1 LTQQAPTGREPIDAR
16 EVQRLVA
23 KGEGPLL
30 EFKPGETR
38 PGELATSLA
47 AFANAEGGT
56 LLLGVVERN
65 GEPVIDGVAD
75 AKLTLDHLYTAA
87 GLCSPT
93 LEITDPDEVQV
104 KGRLIL
110 AVSIPA
116 GLRHVYNVE
125 GRYLQRRGS
134 FRRALDVGEIR
145 SLMNRRGV
153 FAFDTM
159 RVAGA
164 SRSDLDEALVQ
175 AFAARFRSGER
186 MAADALLEARELL
199 VGAADTPGNDLVPT
213 VAGLLLLG
221 KRPQRFL
228 HQARVA
234 VVRYAGTTMGERFLA
249 REIDGPIPSQLAAVE
264 DWFTASLLHA
274 VELRGSARL
283 DHDEYPREA
292 LREAVLNALV
302 HRDYSLTGD
311 RIRIYV
317 FGDRLEVH
325 SPGRLGGPMR
335 LDNLLSQRWSRNAAL
350 VEGMVA
356 LGGMEELGF
365 GLDRLT
371 AALDADG
378 LPPPEFRETEG
389 TFIVTLYGH
398 PGGLLAAPRTPES
411 QRTATDVPVGQRR
424 MRSAERQVW
433 LLEHLRVTGSIK
445 TRVYAEGVN
454 VSLDT
459 ALNDLT
465 GLVDRGLIQAHG
477 TTRDRTWSLRHESA

>member
-1 LTQQAPTGREPIDAR
+1 MTQQAPTGREPIDAR

-199 VGAADTPGNDLVPT
+199 VRPADTPDNDLVPT
-213 VAGLLLLG
+213 VAGLLLVG

-356 LGGMEELGF
+356 LGGW
-365 GLDRLT
+365 
-371 AALDADG
+371 
-378 LPPPEFRETEG
+378 
-389 TFIVTLYGH
+389 
-398 PGGLLAAPRTPES
+398 
-411 QRTATDVPVGQRR
+411 
-424 MRSAERQVW
+424 RSWASGWTV
-433 LLEHLRVTGSIK
+433 
-445 TRVYAEGVN
+445 
-454 VSLDT
+454 
-459 ALNDLT
+459 
-465 GLVDRGLIQAHG
+465 
-477 TTRDRTWSLRHESA
+477 SLRHWTPTGCRRPSSEKQRGRSLSRSMGIREGCWPRPRRRSHSERPQMSQSDRGGCGRLSGRCGCWSIYASPHPSRHARMPRAWASRLIRPSMTSRGSPSAA